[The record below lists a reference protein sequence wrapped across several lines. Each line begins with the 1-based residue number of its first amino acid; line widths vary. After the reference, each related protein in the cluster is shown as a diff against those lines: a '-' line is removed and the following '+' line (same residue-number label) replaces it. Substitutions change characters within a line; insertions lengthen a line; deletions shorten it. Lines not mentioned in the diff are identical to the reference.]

1 MPSSPFA
8 RPDPSMGTARSD
20 QAIVRIGAV
29 GYLNARPLTW
39 ALDRAPDRWQ
49 VRYDLPAV
57 CARLLFDNE
66 VDLGLVP
73 SIEYLRSDDYRFVPG
88 VGIGSRGP
96 VASVALFTRR
106 PIDDIRHIA
115 LDTSSRTS
123 VTLIRVLCERRYRIA
138 PEFVPHGPDLAAMVR
153 DYDAGLLIGDPAL
166 EADAAALGVTKI
178 DLGEEWTDMTGL
190 PFIYAAWTGRAGAIG
205 ADQVRWLQ
213 EAQAEGVASYPAIA
227 AEYGNNHAAAT
238 NRALAYLRDNMR
250 YGLGA
255 DEEQGLQLFL
265 DYAADLGLAPRRR
278 LLEFF

>member
-1 MPSSPFA
+1 M
-8 RPDPSMGTARSD
+8 
-20 QAIVRIGAV
+20 VRIGAV

-39 ALDRAPDRWQ
+39 ALDRSPECWQ

-57 CARLLFDNE
+57 CARLLYDGE

-73 SIEYLRSDDYRFVPG
+73 SIEYLRSEEYRFVPG

-106 PIDDIRHIA
+106 PVSEIRHIA

-123 VTLIRVLCERRYRIA
+123 VTLIRVLCHHRFRIA

-178 DLGEEWTDMTGL
+178 DLGSEWTAMTGL

-205 ADQVRWLQ
+205 AGEMRLLQ
-213 EAQAEGVASYPAIA
+213 EAQEEGMRSFPEIA
-227 AEYGNNHAAAT
+227 AEYGKGDAT
-238 NRALAYLRDNMR
+238 ATQRALVYLRDNMR
-250 YGLGA
+250 YGLGS
-255 DEEQGLQLFL
+255 DEERGLQLFL
-265 DYAADLGLAPRRR
+265 DYAADLGLAPRKRR
-278 LLEFF
+278 LEFFQAGPRRE

>member
-1 MPSSPFA
+1 MSS
-8 RPDPSMGTARSD
+8 DHEARSHSSEAFRGPAER
-20 QAIVRIGAV
+20 AIRIGAV

-39 ALDRAPDRWQ
+39 ALDRAPERWH

-57 CARLLFDNE
+57 CARLLYDNE

-96 VASVALFTRR
+96 VASVALFTRVPVER
-106 PIDDIRHIA
+106 IRHIA

-123 VTLIRVLCERRYRIA
+123 VTLIRVLCHRRYNIA

-166 EADAAALGVTKI
+166 EADAAALGVAKI
-178 DLGEEWTDMTGL
+178 DLGGEWTEMTGL
-190 PFIYAAWTGRAGAIG
+190 PFIYAAWTGRADVIG
-205 ADQVRWLQ
+205 REEVRLLQ

-227 AEYGNNHAAAT
+227 IEYGNNNPAAT
-238 NRALAYLRDNMR
+238 TRALAYLRDNMR

-255 DEEQGLQLFL
+255 DEEKGLQLFL
-265 DYAADLGLAPRRR
+265 DSAADLGLAPRRR
-278 LLEFF
+278 RLEFF